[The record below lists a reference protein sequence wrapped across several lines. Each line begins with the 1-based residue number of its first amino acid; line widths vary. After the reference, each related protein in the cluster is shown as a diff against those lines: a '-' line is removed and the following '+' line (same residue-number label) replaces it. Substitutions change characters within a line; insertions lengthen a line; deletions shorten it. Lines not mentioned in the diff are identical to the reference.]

1 MSRKSTTV
9 ATVNSTETP
18 AAPAA
23 LAVETAAPVATVETP
38 AAPAV
43 ETPTI
48 DAKLMSLQDRKMAA
62 FDRFSARH
70 KVESIEAIGD
80 LFETLNARAAYVGS
94 YVKANGYEVS
104 GAEFRKGD
112 KGAIWNNKT
121 QKSRQGH
128 GLAVVEYHGWA
139 ISADT
144 LANAPMKFKDGV
156 KAIKAIIA
164 TFKLMGIKQDF
175 IKLAITDGSDE

>member
-1 MSRKSTTV
+1 MSRKSTSTV
-9 ATVNSTETP
+9 ATVNSTETTATLP
-18 AAPAA
+18 AA
-23 LAVETAAPVATVETP
+23 P

-43 ETPTI
+43 ETPAAPAATETPTLE
-48 DAKLMSLQDRKMAA
+48 AKLMTLTDRKQVA
-62 FDRFSARH
+62 FERLAARH
-70 KVESIEAIGD
+70 RVESLEAIAD
-80 LFETLNARAAYVGS
+80 LYETLNARAAYVGGF
-94 YVKANGYEVS
+94 VKANGYEIS

-144 LANAPMKFKDGV
+144 LANAPLKFKDAV
-156 KAIKAIIA
+156 KAIKQTIS

-175 IKLAITDGSDE
+175 IKLAITDESEE